1 MYICNEFCEK
11 LRHMNSGNTARGSFG
26 SQLGVILASAG
37 SAVGLGNIWRFPT
50 EVGKG
55 GGAAFILIYLG
66 FIFLLAMPVMISEFV
81 IGRSARSNAIGAFQK
96 LAPKKLWIVAGMMGV
111 LGGFLVLSF
120 YSVVAG
126 WTLHYTV
133 QSALGQ
139 LQSQGETDFGALFN
153 AFVSDPWQPI
163 IYLAV
168 FLLLTHF
175 VVSRGIQHGIERY
188 SKLMMP
194 MLLAII
200 VLLVAFSL
208 TMTGAAEG
216 LRFLL
221 RPDLSKVTPEVV
233 LGAMGQAF
241 FSLSVGLGCLV
252 TYASYFNNDTR
263 LVSSAMNV
271 CIIDTMVA
279 VLSGFIIFPTV
290 FSVGIAPDAGP
301 GLVFIT
307 LPNVFLLS
315 FSEMPVLGYAF
326 SLLFYVLLLLAALT
340 SSISMHEIC
349 TAFISEHFNK
359 SRRRAAAIVT
369 LVCLVLGSFCSLSF
383 GPWQEVTFFGRGF
396 FDLFDYTV
404 TKFLMPL
411 GGLLI
416 TLFVGWYL
424 DRKLVEQQLTNDG
437 SIPVRTMRPLLFL
450 IRWVAPIGILV
461 IFLNE
466 LFPLFL

>member
-1 MYICNEFCEK
+1 MDT
-11 LRHMNSGNTARGSFG
+11 RNSARGSFG

-50 EVGKG
+50 EVGRG

-66 FIFLLAMPVMISEFV
+66 FILLLAMPVMLCEFI

-96 LAPKKLWIVAGMMGV
+96 LAPGKPWIVAGIMGV

-126 WTLHYTV
+126 WTLHYTIA
-133 QSALGQ
+133 SGLGQ
-139 LQSQGETDFGALFN
+139 LQGQLTTDNGQQTTDFGQAFN
-153 AFVSDPWQPI
+153 TFVSDPWQPV

-168 FLLLTHF
+168 FLLLTHL
-175 VVSRGIQHGIERY
+175 VVARGIQHGIERY

-194 MLLAII
+194 MLLVII
-200 VLLVAFSL
+200 ILLVGFSL
-208 TMTGAAEG
+208 TMPGAAEG
-216 LRFLL
+216 VRFLL
-221 RPDLSKVTPEVV
+221 QPDLNEVTPDVV

-252 TYASYFNNDTR
+252 TYSSYFSKETR
-263 LVSSAMNV
+263 LVNSAVNV

-307 LPNVFLLS
+307 LPNVFNLM
-315 FSEMPVLGYAF
+315 FGEMPVVGYVFA
-326 SLLFYVLLLLAALT
+326 LLFYVLLLLAALT

-349 TAFISEHFNK
+349 TAFISEHFSK
-359 SRRRAAAIVT
+359 SRAQAAAIVT
-369 LVCLVLGSFCSLSF
+369 FICLLLGAFCSLSF
-383 GPWQEVTFFGRGF
+383 GPWQDVTLFGRGF
-396 FDLFDYTV
+396 FDLFDFTV

-411 GGLLI
+411 GGLLM

-424 DRKLVEQQLTNDG
+424 DRRLVEQQLTNG
-437 SIPVRTMRPLLFL
+437 GTLPVRTMRPLLIL
-450 IRWVAPIGILV
+450 IRWVAPTGILV

-466 LFPLFL
+466 LFPLFI

>member
-1 MYICNEFCEK
+1 
-11 LRHMNSGNTARGSFG
+11 MNSDRGSFG
-26 SQLGVILASAG
+26 SQFGVILASAG

-81 IGRSARSNAIGAFQK
+81 IGRSSRSNAIGAFQK
-96 LAPKKLWIVAGMMGV
+96 LAPRKPWIAAGIMGV

-139 LQSQGETDFGALFN
+139 LQGGGATDFAQMFN
-153 AFVSDPWQPI
+153 AFVSDPWLPI
-163 IYLAV
+163 VYLAV
-168 FLLLTHF
+168 FMLLTHL
-175 VVSRGIQHGIERY
+175 VVVRGIQHGIERY

-200 VLLVAFSL
+200 VLLMGFSL
-208 TMTGAAEG
+208 TMPGAAEG
-216 LRFLL
+216 IRFLL
-221 RPDLSKVTPEVV
+221 KPDLSKVTPEVI

-252 TYASYFNNDTR
+252 TYSSYFSKETR
-263 LVSSAMNV
+263 LVKSAMNV

-307 LPNVFLLS
+307 LPNVFLLT
-315 FSEMPVLGYAF
+315 FSEMPFVGYAF
-326 SLLFYVLLLLAALT
+326 ALLFYVLLLLAALT

-349 TAFISEHFNK
+349 TAFISEHFSK
-359 SRRRAAAIVT
+359 SRRTAATIVT
-369 LVCLVLGSFCSLSF
+369 VVCLVLGSFCSLSF
-383 GPWQEVTFFGRGF
+383 GPWQKVTIFGHGF
-396 FDLFDYTV
+396 FDLFDFTV

-411 GGLLI
+411 GGLLM

-424 DRKLVEQQLTNDG
+424 DRRLVEQQLTNGG

-450 IRWVAPIGILV
+450 VRWVAPFGILV

-466 LFPLFL
+466 LFPLFI